1 MQKKIIFTIVC
12 WLLLLLDIQAN
23 PLILNFIEVA
33 PNIFVHQGQHFD
45 VDEKYQG
52 DICNIGFIVGKEAIA
67 VIDSGGTLEI
77 GRALKKVIR
86 DKSSLPIRFVINTHV
101 HLDHIYG
108 NAAFID
114 EDTEF
119 IGHAEL
125 PKAMQF
131 RKEFYERL
139 NLKYLNLPVDET
151 IQVPP
156 SILINAGESQLFDL
170 GDRQLKV
177 TAYPIAHTNNDIT
190 IEDLKTRTLWAGD
203 LLFIDRTPVIDG
215 DINGFIS
222 IIDQL
227 LLLDIQQV
235 IPGHG
240 TPTKK
245 WKSAFLKLK
254 KYFIVLRD
262 DVRKAITNG
271 QDLQATIDSAAQ
283 SEAENWELF
292 EVQNGRNVNKIY
304 PVFEWE

>member
-1 MQKKIIFTIVC
+1 
-12 WLLLLLDIQAN
+12 
-23 PLILNFIEVA
+23 
-33 PNIFVHQGQHFD
+33 
-45 VDEKYQG
+45 
-52 DICNIGFIVGKEAIA
+52 VGKEAIA

-139 NLKYLNLPVDET
+139 NLKYLNLPVNET

-156 SILINAGESQLFDL
+156 SILINTGESQLFDL

-222 IIDQL
+222 TIDQL